1 MAYTVYTRV
10 REKLQRE
17 PVEDYRVDF
26 EDGYGNRPDEEED
39 LHAVNVGEELAK
51 GIAAGGLPPFIGI
64 RIKPF
69 TLESYKRAVRT
80 LDLCITALAEAS
92 GGKVPANFVVT
103 LPKVTMP
110 EQVTA
115 LADLVDELEARHGI
129 APAPSAWT

>member
-1 MAYTVYTRV
+1 M
-10 REKLQRE
+10 
-17 PVEDYRVDF
+17 EDYRVDF

-39 LHAVNVGEELAK
+39 THAVNVGKELAA
-51 GIAAGGLPPFIGI
+51 GIASGVLPPFIGI

-80 LDLCITALAEAS
+80 LDLCITSLAEAG
-92 GGKVPANFVVT
+92 GGKVPNNFVVT

-115 LADLVDELEARHGI
+115 LADLLDQLEAKTCLLYTS
-129 APAPSAWT
+129 PSPRDGLLSRMPSSA